1 MAARIEALKK
11 RRDELDAKLRELAA
25 KEARKSS
32 QMDKRRKI
40 ILGGWLM
47 KHRADLV
54 QKIVENGLER
64 EQDRKAFLDWIL
76 TPSTNNHFGPI
87 EGSAAIA
94 QDVTNV

>member
-11 RRDELDAKLRELAA
+11 RRDELDSKLRELAA

-40 ILGGWLM
+40 ILGGWLL

-54 QKIVENGLER
+54 KKIVENGLER
-64 EQDRKAFLDWIL
+64 EQDRKAFLDWVL
-76 TPSTNNHFGPI
+76 TPTTDDSHGPI
-87 EGSAAIA
+87 EDSAAIVQA
-94 QDVTNV
+94 VANA

>member
-11 RRDELDAKLRELAA
+11 RRDELDSKLRELAA

-76 TPSTNNHFGPI
+76 APTINDHLGPI
-87 EGSAAIA
+87 EGSAAISQA
-94 QDVTNV
+94 VTNV